1 MKEVSLHSKN
11 LPSAEAIHQTLAE
24 ALHFPAYYGNNF
36 DALYDCLT
44 EGTEETVI
52 QLNVNE
58 SDLARKEIRI
68 LQKVLTAAAKAN
80 PNLTVVIKKT
90 DP

>member
-1 MKEVSLHSKN
+1 MKEVIIHSKT
-11 LPSAEAIHQTLAE
+11 LHSAEAIHQTMAE
-24 ALHFPAYYGNNF
+24 ALHFPSYYGNNF

-44 EGTEETVI
+44 ERTEKTVI

-68 LQKVLTAAAKAN
+68 LQEVLTTAAKTN